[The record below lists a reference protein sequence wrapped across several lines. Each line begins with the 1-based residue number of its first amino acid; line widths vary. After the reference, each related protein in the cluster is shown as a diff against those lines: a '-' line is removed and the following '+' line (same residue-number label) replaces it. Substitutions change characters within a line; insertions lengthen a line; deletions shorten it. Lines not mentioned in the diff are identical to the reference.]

1 MIIEQK
7 YEMITIYHNPRCAK
21 SREVL
26 NTLENM
32 NKPYQLRLYLTEPF
46 TKNELTDVIHKL
58 DILPIELIRTKE
70 SIWIENFKKKQL
82 SDLELMDII
91 LKYPKLIERPI
102 VVNGK
107 KAVIARPVAKL
118 NHLNL

>member
-1 MIIEQK
+1 
-7 YEMITIYHNPRCAK
+7 
-21 SREVL
+21 
-26 NTLENM
+26 M

-102 VVNGK
+102 VVNGE
-107 KAVIARPVAKL
+107 KAIIARPVTKL